1 MMVLL
6 GMMEVSLVMFLR
18 NMVLKEM
25 KILQL

>member
-18 NMVLKEM
+18 KMVLKEM